1 MVIHLWL
8 YMLTGE
14 GIGGSL
20 NPFIWKTTNLK
31 LLRFFY
37 TQSSAY
43 IENIL
48 GCPKSM
54 FGFFWKT
61 QTNFLAKPYIKES
74 NIYIINFVKRNFRWQ
89 KWTNRSPRQ
98 ERKQTT
104 LMNLLQ
110 KKEKYGWCQ
119 LVKGWK
125 ISCRI
130 LIYGKELNDFPEQI
144 CIINKLSPQSCISN
158 RLDSKTQTIKWKL
171 CHEEVNLKHRRKIKS
186 ENVDKSLED

>member
-1 MVIHLWL
+1 
-8 YMLTGE
+8 MLKETSDGRSEQTGH
-14 GIGGSL
+14 
-20 NPFIWKTTNLK
+20 PD
-31 LLRFFY
+31 R
-37 TQSSAY
+37 
-43 IENIL
+43 
-48 GCPKSM
+48 
-54 FGFFWKT
+54 
-61 QTNFLAKPYIKES
+61 KES
-74 NIYIINFVKRNFRWQ
+74 
-89 KWTNRSPRQ
+89 
-98 ERKQTT
+98 KQ
-104 LMNLLQ
+104 LWWICYK